1 MNLHNKT
8 YTNPFRRGSA
18 KRPTFAQR
26 ESAIEAYM
34 DDNPSTPYFKAA
46 TIVDEL
52 FKDWTE
58 EHA

>member
-1 MNLHNKT
+1 M
-8 YTNPFRRGSA
+8 
-18 KRPTFAQR
+18 RPTFAQR